1 MICLTWQIFKPY
13 DRHISFNSK
22 SRSHHNGS
30 YRKITSS
37 LDLGRVKID
46 IVANFQMLVEV
57 FSQDKKFSANLFENK
72 NLRTPGNTS
81 DLFQKLFQPSRH

>member
-1 MICLTWQIFKPY
+1 MT
-13 DRHISFNSK
+13 
-22 SRSHHNGS
+22 
-30 YRKITSS
+30 
-37 LDLGRVKID
+37 D
-46 IVANFQMLVEV
+46 IYLSILSPEVTIMEATVANFQMLVEV